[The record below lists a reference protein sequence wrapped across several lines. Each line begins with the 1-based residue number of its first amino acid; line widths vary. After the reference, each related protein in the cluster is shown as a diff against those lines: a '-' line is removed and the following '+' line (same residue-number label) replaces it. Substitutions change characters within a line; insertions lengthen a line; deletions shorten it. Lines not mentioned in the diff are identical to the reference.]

1 MGKKK
6 KKRQPEPEQRQ
17 PRLNRRQL
25 LGLAAAWDAAAKETD
40 RAVKQAGGLTPRW
53 VKADVVYLS
62 EEISAGE
69 LAKSLKSSRQEFFRY
84 GLAFDAGYETALLE
98 AELNGAKI
106 YDYEE
111 NPGIDLEYLN
121 TYLKKAGWP
130 ARLRGLLFPAAAVLL
145 TGAGVYQRL
154 TERDQAAC
162 SRRTFAQY
170 IATRVRQADCLDG
183 VSVED
188 FDGVPALTLWAE
200 DGYVTR
206 VYWYDGYLM
215 ELYTDVSSRIPP
227 AEGDRLMEA
236 GGPGLSLA
244 DGMLTVDLTD
254 AAGAQERLELSLRS
268 GEGAAS

>member
-1 MGKKK
+1 MGPKK

-130 ARLRGLLFPAAAVLL
+130 ARLRGLLFPAAAVLIL
-145 TGAGVYQRL
+145 LFFATAVEHLGRGETAENRRQLEQALRQGCLACYAAEGVYPPDLAYLQEHYGLQVDETRYSV
-154 TERDQAAC
+154 RYSA
-162 SRRTFAQY
+162 FA
-170 IATRVRQADCLDG
+170 
-183 VSVED
+183 EN
-188 FDGVPALTLWAE
+188 
-200 DGYVTR
+200 
-206 VYWYDGYLM
+206 LM
-215 ELYTDVSSRIPP
+215 PDITI
-227 AEGDRLMEA
+227 
-236 GGPGLSLA
+236 
-244 DGMLTVDLTD
+244 
-254 AAGAQERLELSLRS
+254 LEN
-268 GEGAAS
+268 AP

>member
-25 LGLAAAWDAAAKETD
+25 LGLAAAKETD

-106 YDYEE
+106 YDYS
-111 NPGIDLEYLN
+111 
-121 TYLKKAGWP
+121 
-130 ARLRGLLFPAAAVLL
+130 ARSRCFP
-145 TGAGVYQRL
+145 
-154 TERDQAAC
+154 
-162 SRRTFAQY
+162 RTQ
-170 IATRVRQADCLDG
+170 
-183 VSVED
+183 
-188 FDGVPALTLWAE
+188 
-200 DGYVTR
+200 
-206 VYWYDGYLM
+206 
-215 ELYTDVSSRIPP
+215 SS
-227 AEGDRLMEA
+227 
-236 GGPGLSLA
+236 
-244 DGMLTVDLTD
+244 
-254 AAGAQERLELSLRS
+254 
-268 GEGAAS
+268 